1 MLARVGL
8 ALALLCHL
16 PWAAQG
22 GAPTMWLQGVAS
34 FDPLAVCNDGTPAGF
49 YFINATT
56 QPDVFLLY
64 LEGGMCAWA
73 PVD

>member
-1 MLARVGL
+1 MWTRVCL

-16 PWAAQG
+16 PSVQA

-34 FDPLAVCNDGTPAGF
+34 YDPLAVCNDGTPAGF

-64 LEGGMCAWA
+64 LEGGM
-73 PVD
+73 